1 MKMGL
6 TVLIAL
12 ILALGALSNT
22 YAAGYTYTPL
32 NYPGALMSAAQGIN
46 SAGTI
51 VGGYSLDGSV
61 QYGFSLSGGTYTSLG
76 GYPGAEYTEANG
88 INDAGTIIVG
98 GYGLPLASNNDRG
111 FSLSGGTYT
120 SLQYPGTSENW
131 VTGIN
136 NAGTIIVGWYIDA
149 NNNDHGYSL
158 SNGAY
163 TLLSGYPG
171 ASDTDATGV
180 NNAGTIVGYWDA
192 SSGSTSWLLHHGFV
206 LSNGTYTSLDAPGAN
221 LNVNGTQTGTW
232 AEGIND
238 AGAIVG
244 YYVDGNGVTHGFV
257 LSGTTYTTLDYPGAS
272 STYNSSFKF
281 VGTKAYGINNA
292 GTIVGQYTDA
302 SGVIHGF
309 LATPG
314 SNPPSF
320 TLTVVN
326 SGAGSGTVTSTPAGI
341 NCGSTCSASY
351 SSGTVVTLTATP
363 NSASTFTGW
372 SGACQNASGTCVV
385 TMSAAEAVTAHY
397 SITGTTSSILWRN
410 ISTGADVVWYMNGA
424 TMTSY
429 AALSTVT
436 DQTWTIVG
444 TGDFNGDGNPD
455 ILWRNISTG
464 ANVVWYMNGATM
476 TSWAS
481 VTPTVTDQTWIVVGV
496 GDFNGDGKP
505 DILWRNTSTGADV
518 VWYMNGATMTTYA
531 ALSAVTDQTWTI
543 VGVGDLNSDGKP
555 DILWRNTST
564 GADVVWYMNGATM
577 TSWVSITPAVTDQ
590 TWEIAGVLHN

>member
-1 MKMGL
+1 
-6 TVLIAL
+6 
-12 ILALGALSNT
+12 
-22 YAAGYTYTPL
+22 
-32 NYPGALMSAAQGIN
+32 
-46 SAGTI
+46 
-51 VGGYSLDGSV
+51 
-61 QYGFSLSGGTYTSLG
+61 
-76 GYPGAEYTEANG
+76 
-88 INDAGTIIVG
+88 
-98 GYGLPLASNNDRG
+98 
-111 FSLSGGTYT
+111 
-120 SLQYPGTSENW
+120 
-131 VTGIN
+131 
-136 NAGTIIVGWYIDA
+136 
-149 NNNDHGYSL
+149 
-158 SNGAY
+158 
-163 TLLSGYPG
+163 
-171 ASDTDATGV
+171 
-180 NNAGTIVGYWDA
+180 
-192 SSGSTSWLLHHGFV
+192 
-206 LSNGTYTSLDAPGAN
+206 
-221 LNVNGTQTGTW
+221 
-232 AEGIND
+232 
-238 AGAIVG
+238 
-244 YYVDGNGVTHGFV
+244 
-257 LSGTTYTTLDYPGAS
+257 
-272 STYNSSFKF
+272 